1 MFNIGFAELIVV
13 LMVAF
18 LIVGHKDLPK
28 VARWLARL
36 VKGIRK
42 LISDVKKETG
52 WDEMTKEFK
61 DTKTELEDTFKDAD
75 ISSDLKSAGETVK
88 DHLNSVKN
96 AVENN

>member
-1 MFNIGFAELIVV
+1 M
-13 LMVAF
+13 
-18 LIVGHKDLPK
+18 
-28 VARWLARL
+28 
-36 VKGIRK
+36 
-42 LISDVKKETG
+42 KKETG

>member
-1 MFNIGFAELIVV
+1 MFNIGFAEIVVV

-18 LIVGHKDLPK
+18 LIVGPKDLPK

-42 LISDVKKETG
+42 LMGDVKKEIG

-61 DTKTELEDTFKDAD
+61 DTKKTLTDTLEEAD
-75 ISSDLKSAGETVK
+75 ISSDLKSAEKSVR
-88 DHLNSVKN
+88 DHLNSVN
-96 AVENN
+96 NDVENN